1 MENNFDQSK
10 HTHHHG
16 GKIAYLES
24 AARKAELSPELLMDM
39 IPLRKVDHIL
49 DFGAGTGYFTLPFAK
64 KVEGTVYALDID
76 QTMLEMI
83 RSKAEQQ
90 HITNI
95 QLIRGGSD
103 SIPLPDASIDVIMA
117 SLVLHEVN
125 PLEETLQQFKN
136 VMKKD
141 GHLICIELEPK
152 QTANERA
159 PRITCAKMEEK
170 LVNSGM
176 QIIQKKFLSEFLY
189 ILIAKKQ

>member
-1 MENNFDQSK
+1 MENNFSKSK

-24 AARKAELSPELLMDM
+24 AARKAELSLERLMDI
-39 IPLRKVDHIL
+39 IPLKKADQIL

-64 KVEGTVYALDID
+64 KVEGMVYALDID

-83 RSKAEQQ
+83 RSKAEQE

-125 PLEETLQQFKN
+125 PLEKTLQQFMN
-136 VMKKD
+136 VLKRN

-152 QTANERA
+152 QASERA

-170 LVNSGM
+170 LVKSGM
-176 QIIQKKFLSEFLY
+176 QIIEKKFLTEFLY